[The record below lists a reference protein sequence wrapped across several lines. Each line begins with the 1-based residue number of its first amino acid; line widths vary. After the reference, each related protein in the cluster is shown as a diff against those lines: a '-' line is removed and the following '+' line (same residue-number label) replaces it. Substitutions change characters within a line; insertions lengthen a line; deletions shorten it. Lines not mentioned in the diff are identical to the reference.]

1 MKTNEALIVLS
12 GGQDSTVC
20 LFWARQHF
28 DIIHA
33 LSFDYGQRHRIELE
47 AAEKVAAMAGV
58 TSHEIVELR
67 ATSFDAMT
75 RIVGDQ
81 VEQTFV
87 PPDKTRARFVKQCEW
102 ENRRLIYISIVI
114 YARDSQ

>member
-12 GGQDSTVC
+12 GSQDSTIC
-20 LFWARQHF
+20 LFQARQHF
-28 DIIHA
+28 EIIHA
-33 LSFDYGQRHRIELE
+33 LSFDYDQRHHIELE
-47 AAEKVAAMAGV
+47 AADKVVAMSGV
-58 TSHEIVELR
+58 TSHEIVELGT
-67 ATSFDAMT
+67 TSFDAMT

-102 ENRRLIYISIVI
+102 ENGRLIYI
-114 YARDSQ
+114 